1 MLIEE
6 TPSIIVI
13 ILIIALESL
22 IEEIRKQ
29 RPTSGR
35 HAIKLHHDN
44 AKPHMHKDVV
54 NYLESEGIKIIHQ
67 PANSR
72 DPAPCDF
79 WFIRSG

>member
-13 ILIIALESL
+13 ILIIALEPL
-22 IEEIRKQ
+22 IEEIRNQ
-29 RPTSGR
+29 RPTSVR

-44 AKPHMHKDVV
+44 AKPHKHKDVV
-54 NYLESEGIKIIHQ
+54 NYLESEGIKIIRQ

-72 DPAPCDF
+72 
-79 WFIRSG
+79 